1 VFAEDFRAKILF
13 LVQELTIC
21 MADAEWECRS
31 ASLILRNTPA
41 HDIGFTA
48 IHNQLLIQ
56 VGQLSVTGMQKYT

>member
-1 VFAEDFRAKILF
+1 
-13 LVQELTIC
+13 
-21 MADAEWECRS
+21 MADADWECRS